1 MSACRNARRLAVASG
16 VALALLALASCEP
29 LGRLDPGAVEVAAER
44 LVERDAIPAHYGRLV
59 GVTTTAG
66 YRENFAQ
73 LWFEEEDT
81 GTVRVVYF
89 HFRDRVL
96 DPRVE
101 LIPRRPAA
109 PAATPPAADPG
120 EER

>member
-1 MSACRNARRLAVASG
+1 MSACRNARSLAAASG
-16 VALALLALASCEP
+16 VALALLVLSSCEP
-29 LGRLDPGAVEVAAER
+29 LGRLDPGAVEVAAEQ
-44 LVERDAIPAHYGRLV
+44 LVDRDAIPAHYGRLV

-73 LWFEEEDT
+73 LWFEEEET
-81 GTVRVVYF
+81 GTIRVVYF

-101 LIPRRPAA
+101 VIPRRPAA
-109 PAATPPAADPG
+109 PG